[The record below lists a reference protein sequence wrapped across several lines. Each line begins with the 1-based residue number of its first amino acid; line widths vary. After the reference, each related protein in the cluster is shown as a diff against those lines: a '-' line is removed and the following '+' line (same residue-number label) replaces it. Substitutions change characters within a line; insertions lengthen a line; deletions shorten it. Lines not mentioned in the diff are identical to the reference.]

1 MYLTQ
6 GYYKKFQM
14 KTAFSKQISQKK
26 EDLMNRY
33 RILVADDSPLYQSA
47 LKDYLTA
54 QDHIAAVDVASDGRE
69 AMKLLREKEYD
80 VMVLDLVL
88 PQLDGFAIMEQLNA
102 GMVNN
107 PPAIVV
113 VSAIRHEDMVRQACA
128 LGARYYML
136 KPVDADAVY
145 RRILTLFETASPSRT
160 FIPGSS
166 QPRSLDEKITS
177 VFLVIGIPAHIKG
190 YHYLREA
197 VRMVY
202 DRPEV
207 INRITRELYPGI
219 ARRFSTSASKVERA
233 IRHAIEVAWT
243 RGKIENINQLFGYNI
258 YSKNDKPTNGE
269 FIALVADKLIMES
282 ARENGTQENAM

>member
-1 MYLTQ
+1 M
-6 GYYKKFQM
+6 
-14 KTAFSKQISQKK
+14 S
-26 EDLMNRY
+26 RY
-33 RILVADDSPLYQSA
+33 RILLADDSPVCQTSLR
-47 LKDYLTA
+47 DYLSA
-54 QDHIAAVDVASDGRE
+54 QDSIASVDAVSDGRE
-69 AMKLLREKEYD
+69 ALSLLREKEYD
-80 VMVLDLVL
+80 VLILDLVL
-88 PQLDGFAIMEQLNA
+88 PQIDGFSIMEQLSA
-102 GMVNN
+102 GIVSA
-107 PPAIVV
+107 PPAVIV
-113 VSAIRHEDMVRQACA
+113 VSAIRHEDMVRQACS

-136 KPVDADAVY
+136 KPVDPDAVY
-145 RRILTLFETASPSRT
+145 RRILNLFESASPSRT
-160 FIPGSS
+160 FAPGSM

-202 DRPEV
+202 EQPEI

-282 ARENGTQENAM
+282 AREQKGRENAI

>member
-1 MYLTQ
+1 MT
-6 GYYKKFQM
+6 
-14 KTAFSKQISQKK
+14 
-26 EDLMNRY
+26 RY
-33 RILVADDSPLYQSA
+33 RILLADDNPHSQAA
-47 LKDYLTA
+47 LKDYLVA
-54 QDHIAAVDVASDGRE
+54 QDNIGCVEVASDGRE
-69 AMKLLREKEYD
+69 ALSLLREKEYD
-80 VMVLDLVL
+80 VLILDLVL
-88 PQLDGFAIMEQLNA
+88 PQMDGFAIMEQLNA
-102 GMVNN
+102 GIIDM
-107 PPAIVV
+107 PPAIIV

-136 KPVDADAVY
+136 KPVDPDAVY
-145 RRILTLFETASPSRT
+145 RRILNLFESASPSRT
-160 FIPGSS
+160 FAPGAS

-202 DRPEV
+202 DRPEI

-282 ARENGTQENAM
+282 AREQNNHENAM